1 MLKGFKTELRVTKKH
16 ILKIHQSIGV
26 CRFLYNAYLAKNK
39 ELYEMYKNDEIDKKQ
54 AFMSANDFDKH
65 INNDVK
71 VLDEFKWINEC
82 GSKARKKAIVN
93 AETAYKRFFKGESNF
108 PCFKKKKNQ
117 DVKIYF
123 PKNNETDWVTQRLRI
138 KIPTLGFVELKEK
151 GYISNQRKGRKWHCL
166 NESRKILCFSI
177 M

>member
-16 ILKIHQSIGV
+16 IIKIHQSIGV

-39 ELYEMYKNDEIDKKQ
+39 ELYEMFEKDEIDKKQ
-54 AFMSANDFDKH
+54 AFMSANDFDKY

-117 DVKIYF
+117 DAKIYF
-123 PKNNETDWVTQRLRI
+123 PKNNETDWVTQRHRI

-151 GYISNQRKGRKWHCL
+151 GYCGVLYQTQVVIVILQKWT
-166 NESRKILCFSI
+166 R
-177 M
+177 